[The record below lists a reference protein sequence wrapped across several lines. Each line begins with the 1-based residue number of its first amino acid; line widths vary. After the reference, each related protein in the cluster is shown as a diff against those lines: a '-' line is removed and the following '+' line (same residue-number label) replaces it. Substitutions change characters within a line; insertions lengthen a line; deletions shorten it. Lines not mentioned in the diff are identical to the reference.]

1 MTISVRNGAIRVQR
15 TKDFRIAINGLLTRR
30 SFLLSEK
37 PDTLAADI
45 AAIDRTLQLL
55 GCTVNPDD
63 YMPTRRNQ
71 RVFHKGEMLR
81 LIMGVL
87 KDADKPMT
95 SREICLAILPP
106 DFDLSDKRRVNEATS
121 RVYKAL
127 CRECEAGR
135 VNRVEVLPV
144 RWVIYLEGS
153 NLEGTN
159 GSATKGSGSNGLP
172 ANGSNPSGS
181 SSEP

>member
-1 MTISVRNGAIRVQR
+1 MTISVRNGSVRPQR
-15 TKDFRIAINGLLTRR
+15 TRDYRTAINGLLTRR

-55 GCTVNPDD
+55 GCNVNPDD

-71 RVFHKGEMLR
+71 RIFRKGEMVR
-81 LIMGVL
+81 LVRDVL
-87 KDADKPMT
+87 KDADRPMT

-106 DFDLSDKRRVNEATS
+106 DFDFSDNRRVNQVTS
-121 RVYKAL
+121 RVCKVL

-135 VNRVEVLPV
+135 VDRVEGWPV
-144 RWVIYLEGS
+144 RWAVTVLV
-153 NLEGTN
+153 
-159 GSATKGSGSNGLP
+159 
-172 ANGSNPSGS
+172 
-181 SSEP
+181 

>member
-1 MTISVRNGAIRVQR
+1 MTISVRNGSVRPQR

-71 RVFHKGEMLR
+71 RIFRKGEMLR
-81 LIMGVL
+81 LIRGVL
-87 KDADKPMT
+87 ENTDRSMT

-121 RVYKAL
+121 RAYKAL

-135 VNRVEVLPV
+135 VNRVEGWPV
-144 RWVIYLEGS
+144 RWSVTI
-153 NLEGTN
+153 
-159 GSATKGSGSNGLP
+159 
-172 ANGSNPSGS
+172 
-181 SSEP
+181 

>member
-1 MTISVRNGAIRVQR
+1 MYKRQ
-15 TKDFRIAINGLLTRR
+15 LLTRR

-71 RVFHKGEMLR
+71 RIFRRGEMLR
-81 LIMGVL
+81 LIKDVL

-95 SREICLAILPP
+95 SREVCLAILPP
-106 DFDLSDKRRVNEATS
+106 DFDLSDKRRVNQVST

-127 CRECEAGR
+127 CREFEAGR
-135 VNRVEVLPV
+135 VDRIEGWPV
-144 RWVIYLEGS
+144 RWF
-153 NLEGTN
+153 
-159 GSATKGSGSNGLP
+159 
-172 ANGSNPSGS
+172 
-181 SSEP
+181 

>member
-30 SFLLSEK
+30 SFLLFEK

-71 RVFHKGEMLR
+71 RIFRKGEMLR
-81 LIMGVL
+81 LIRDVL
-87 KDADKPMT
+87 RDATEPMS
-95 SREICLAILPP
+95 SRQICLAILPP

-135 VNRVEVLPV
+135 VDRVEGWPL
-144 RWVIYLEGS
+144 RWKLYRLNKQED
-153 NLEGTN
+153 
-159 GSATKGSGSNGLP
+159 
-172 ANGSNPSGS
+172 
-181 SSEP
+181 

>member
-1 MTISVRNGAIRVQR
+1 MTISVLNGAIRVQR

-55 GCTVNPDD
+55 GCTVDPDD

-71 RVFHKGEMLR
+71 RIFRKGEMLR
-81 LIMGVL
+81 LIRGVL
-87 KDADKPMT
+87 REATEPMT

-106 DFDLSDKRRVNEATS
+106 DFDLSDKRRVNQVTD

-127 CRECEAGR
+127 CRQRNLSR
-135 VNRVEVLPV
+135 VLSVKLSP
-144 RWVIYLEGS
+144 
-153 NLEGTN
+153 
-159 GSATKGSGSNGLP
+159 TKWIVG
-172 ANGSNPSGS
+172 
-181 SSEP
+181 

>member
-1 MTISVRNGAIRVQR
+1 MTISVRNGSVRPQR

-71 RVFHKGEMLR
+71 RIFRRGEMLR
-81 LIMGVL
+81 LIKDVL

-95 SREICLAILPP
+95 SREVCLAILPP
-106 DFDLSDKRRVNEATS
+106 DFDLSDKRRVNQVST

-127 CRECEAGR
+127 CREFEAGR
-135 VNRVEVLPV
+135 VDRIEGWPV
-144 RWVIYLEGS
+144 RWF
-153 NLEGTN
+153 
-159 GSATKGSGSNGLP
+159 
-172 ANGSNPSGS
+172 
-181 SSEP
+181 

>member
-1 MTISVRNGAIRVQR
+1 MVQLDLKELRTSVLLLI
-15 TKDFRIAINGLLTRR
+15 GLLTRR

-81 LIMGVL
+81 LIRGVL
-87 KDADKPMT
+87 RGATEPIS
-95 SREICLAILPP
+95 SRQICLAILPP
-106 DFDLSDKRRVNEATS
+106 DFDLSDNRRVNQVTS
-121 RVYKAL
+121 RVYKVL

-135 VNRVEVLPV
+135 VESTPL
-144 RWVIYLEGS
+144 
-153 NLEGTN
+153 T
-159 GSATKGSGSNGLP
+159 TH
-172 ANGSNPSGS
+172 ANGNKKRRPVKWAMTTINRRKKHLKS
-181 SSEP
+181 

>member
-37 PDTLAADI
+37 PDTLTADI

-71 RVFHKGEMLR
+71 RIFRKGEMLR
-81 LIMGVL
+81 LIRGVL
-87 KDADKPMT
+87 KDADRPMT
-95 SREICLAILPP
+95 SREICLAILPS

-121 RVYKAL
+121 RAYKAL
-127 CRECEAGR
+127 CREFEAGR
-135 VNRVEVLPV
+135 VDRIEGWPV
-144 RWVIYLEGS
+144 SWICL
-153 NLEGTN
+153 
-159 GSATKGSGSNGLP
+159 
-172 ANGSNPSGS
+172 
-181 SSEP
+181 

>member
-1 MTISVRNGAIRVQR
+1 MSTISIRNGAIRVQR

-63 YMPTRRNQ
+63 YMPTRRKQ
-71 RVFHKGEMLR
+71 RIFRKGEMLR
-81 LIMGVL
+81 LIRGVL

-95 SREICLAILPP
+95 SREICLAILPS

-127 CRECEAGR
+127 VRECGNGR
-135 VNRVEVLPV
+135 VDKVEGWPAK
-144 RWVIYLEGS
+144 WV
-153 NLEGTN
+153 
-159 GSATKGSGSNGLP
+159 
-172 ANGSNPSGS
+172 
-181 SSEP
+181 

>member
-1 MTISVRNGAIRVQR
+1 MTISVRNGSVRPQR

-37 PDTLAADI
+37 PDTLTADI

-71 RVFHKGEMLR
+71 RIFRKGEMLR
-81 LIMGVL
+81 LIRGVL
-87 KDADKPMT
+87 ENTDRSMT

-106 DFDLSDKRRVNEATS
+106 DFDLSHKRRVNEATS

-135 VNRVEVLPV
+135 VYRVEGLPV
-144 RWVIYLEGS
+144 RWVSI
-153 NLEGTN
+153 
-159 GSATKGSGSNGLP
+159 
-172 ANGSNPSGS
+172 
-181 SSEP
+181 

>member
-15 TKDFRIAINGLLTRR
+15 TMDIRIAINGLLTRR

-55 GCTVNPDD
+55 GCMVNPDD

-71 RVFHKGEMLR
+71 RIFRKGEMLR
-81 LIMGVL
+81 LIRGVL
-87 KDADKPMT
+87 KDADRPMT

-106 DFDLSDKRRVNEATS
+106 DFDLSDKMRVNEATS
-121 RVYKAL
+121 RVYKAM
-127 CRECEAGR
+127 CRDCGAVRIEGWPA
-135 VNRVEVLPV
+135 
-144 RWVIYLEGS
+144 RWVE
-153 NLEGTN
+153 
-159 GSATKGSGSNGLP
+159 A
-172 ANGSNPSGS
+172 A
-181 SSEP
+181 